1 LTAPNSKTLIKD
13 TLKDRSAMSPISRLL
28 GPGDDS
34 VLDNVAPS
42 VFDNAI
48 DPRWTAEFLSDP
60 RHHLTVAI
68 DEGWVVGMASAIHHV
83 HPDRGPYLWIS
94 EIAVAPP
101 YQERGI
107 GRRLTERLLDRG
119 RELGCRA
126 VHVGTERSNTAARR
140 LYAAVGGVESP
151 EDSVEFVIDLGEA
164 K

>member
-1 LTAPNSKTLIKD
+1 
-13 TLKDRSAMSPISRLL
+13 MSPIIRLL
-28 GPGDDS
+28 GPGDAS

-101 YQERGI
+101 YQGRGI
-107 GRRLTERLLDRG
+107 GRRLMERLLDRG
-119 RELGCRA
+119 RELGCRG

-140 LYAAVGGVESP
+140 LYAAVGGVESS

-164 K
+164 E

>member
-1 LTAPNSKTLIKD
+1 
-13 TLKDRSAMSPISRLL
+13 MSPFIRLL
-28 GPGDDS
+28 GPGDAS

-68 DEGWVVGMASAIHHV
+68 DEGRVVGMASAIHHV
-83 HPDRGPYLWIS
+83 HPDKAPYLWIS

-101 YQERGI
+101 YQGRGI
-107 GRRLTERLLDRG
+107 GRRLMERLLDRG
-119 RELGCRA
+119 RELGCREA
-126 VHVGTERSNTAARR
+126 WVGTERSNTAARR

-164 K
+164 E